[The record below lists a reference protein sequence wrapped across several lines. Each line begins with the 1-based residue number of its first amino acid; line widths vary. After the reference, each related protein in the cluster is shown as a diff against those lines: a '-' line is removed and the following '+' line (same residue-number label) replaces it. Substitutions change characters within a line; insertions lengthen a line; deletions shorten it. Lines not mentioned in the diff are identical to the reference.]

1 MKFIVNIETET
12 ETDIEILDNKEKLDN
27 YIDNISNDF
36 LSSKE
41 KKELLDK
48 LYISNNKITI
58 SIRYSI

>member
-1 MKFIVNIETET
+1 MRFIVNIETET
-12 ETDIEILDNKEKLDN
+12 ETDIEILDSKEKLDN
-27 YIDNISNDF
+27 YINNISNDF
-36 LSSKE
+36 LSDKE

>member
-1 MKFIVNIETET
+1 MRFIVNIETET

-36 LSSKE
+36 LSNKE